1 MSMKEEEIL
10 LTAEEIAKNEII
22 KASDAEQVICKKLS
36 EFGEPIIYIVYR
48 SKLQNRQVVEIPEYS
63 EVRRGGQ
70 LVGYG
75 RQGEKL
81 QIQNYGTENE
91 STLSKRA

>member
-36 EFGEPIIYIVYR
+36 EFGEPIIYIVV
-48 SKLQNRQVVEIPEYS
+48 KC
-63 EVRRGGQ
+63 
-70 LVGYG
+70 
-75 RQGEKL
+75 
-81 QIQNYGTENE
+81 
-91 STLSKRA
+91 